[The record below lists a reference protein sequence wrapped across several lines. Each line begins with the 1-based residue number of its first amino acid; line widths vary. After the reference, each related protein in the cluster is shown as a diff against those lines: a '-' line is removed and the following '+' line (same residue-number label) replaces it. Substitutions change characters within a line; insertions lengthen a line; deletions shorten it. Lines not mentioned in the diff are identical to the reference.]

1 VQFILI
7 VGGLILIGI
16 AVYLWR
22 EAKETPEDELIDKG
36 MGEYWSHE
44 RQQLSVII
52 GLCAGAIAIIAGA
65 IL

>member
-1 VQFILI
+1 
-7 VGGLILIGI
+7 LIGI

>member
-1 VQFILI
+1 VQFVLI
-7 VGGLILIGI
+7 VGGLFLIGI

-52 GLCAGAIAIIAGA
+52 GLCVGVMFIIVGV